1 MGSGIIEPMVKFGL
15 VLSVAAVGAASSFG
29 ALNLDLNENY
39 KSTLLPNTGSVD
51 IMFSGKVDILLP
63 GYDIIDGFLEF
74 PRLTPT
80 TGAFLSVTFVP
91 AFLTYANAANPGV
104 DYNGDI
110 FFVTVLSTDATGEYF
125 YNNASATDFAELS
138 LTASNGTFSSTD
150 IEMFGVDVNAVPEP
164 ATMAVLGLGAAA
176 LLRRKRK

>member
-1 MGSGIIEPMVKFGL
+1 MVKFGL
-15 VLSVAAVGAASSFG
+15 VLGFAAVGAASSFG

-39 KSTLLPNTGSVD
+39 KSTLLPNTGSVNLT
-51 IMFSGKVDILLP
+51 FSGKVDILLP

-80 TGAFLSVTFVP
+80 GAALAVSYVP

-110 FFVTVLSTDATGEYF
+110 FIVTVSSTDATGEYF
-125 YNNASATDFAELS
+125 YNNTEGTDFAEFS

-150 IEMFGVDVNAVPEP
+150 VEMFGVDVNAVPEP
-164 ATMAVLGLGAAA
+164 ASMAVLGLGAVA